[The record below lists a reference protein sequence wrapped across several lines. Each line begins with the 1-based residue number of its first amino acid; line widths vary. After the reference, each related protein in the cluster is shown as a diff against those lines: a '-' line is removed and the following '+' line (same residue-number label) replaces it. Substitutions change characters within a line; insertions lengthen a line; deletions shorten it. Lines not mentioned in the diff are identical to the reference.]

1 MGGIRENIFNSLKMI
16 KKLLLF
22 SSLIILLFSCNKV
35 IDAVDEVR
43 MNKKETITY
52 DDFEAIRNDYDIKL
66 YYDNDKELMTGHFVV
81 VYQGKPSEEFQTK
94 RGFLNGV
101 YASYNSNG
109 QLTKGYNYKNGR
121 QDGIQRE
128 FYETGELLSEVNYE
142 AGNMVGEK
150 LFYDKVGDVK
160 AKLKIEN
167 GVEYKRYYKDGKVAI
182 AEFKRNWK
190 GKELNMMVIYDAFE
204 NVQLAFGNSN
214 DPNEKNIFY
223 VFDANME
230 LSDTVDATID
240 LQKAQY
246 YMGLIQRTAMAVME

>member
-1 MGGIRENIFNSLKMI
+1 MV

-22 SSLIILLFSCNKV
+22 SSFIILLFSCNKV

-101 YASYNSNG
+101 YASYNANG

-128 FYETGELLSEVNYE
+128 FYESGELLSEVGYE
-142 AGNMVGEK
+142 KGKMGGEK
-150 LFYDKVGDVK
+150 VIYDKFGDVK
-160 AKLKIEN
+160 AKLKMEN

-182 AEFKRNWK
+182 AEFKKNWE
-190 GKELNMMVIYDAFE
+190 GKELDMMVFYDAFE
-204 NVQLAFGNSN
+204 NIQFSFGKSN
-214 DPNEKNIFY
+214 HPNEKNIFY

-230 LSDTVDATID
+230 LSDTVDVTID
-240 LQKAQY
+240 PQKASY
-246 YMGLIQRTAMAVME
+246 YLNLIQQSTSLVME